1 MLCSIHAQSS
11 RVDFWNAFE
20 SKVKSIDNL
29 LYQEE
34 DFLLQ
39 NVLFKMRNLISYSLG
54 EATKK
59 NCKKFHNSCE
69 LSPKME
75 NPPYFTTISATFGT

>member
-1 MLCSIHAQSS
+1 M
-11 RVDFWNAFE
+11 DFWNAFE

-59 NCKKFHNSCE
+59 MAKKFTIVVNYLQKWRTPPISQQFQPLSE
-69 LSPKME
+69 LE
-75 NPPYFTTISATFGT
+75 NQFP